1 MIKFFILL
9 FILVLLLKFIIDKI
23 IIIKKSNRFLRKYFF
38 EDKLYSAEEVANI
51 FKLDKDN
58 FFSLIKTLEQYNYF
72 SFFNKRGIIM
82 TKDFYSKYEL
92 KYLIRIFSKKQK
104 LKVSFYRK
112 RFNVVKIEL
121 IL

>member
-38 EDKLYSAEEVANI
+38 EDKLYSAEEVSNI

-92 KYLIRIFSKKQK
+92 KYLIRLLSKKQK
-104 LKVSFYRK
+104 LKV
-112 RFNVVKIEL
+112 
-121 IL
+121 

>member
-23 IIIKKSNRFLRKYFF
+23 IAIKKSNRFINKYFF
-38 EDKLYSAEEVANI
+38 EDKLYSAEEVSNI
-51 FKLDKDN
+51 FKLDKEH
-58 FFSLIKTLEQYNYF
+58 FFSLINTLENYNYF

-92 KYLIRIFSKKQK
+92 KYLIRILSKKQK
-104 LKVSFYRK
+104 LK
-112 RFNVVKIEL
+112 I
-121 IL
+121 

>member
-23 IIIKKSNRFLRKYFF
+23 IAIKKANEFINKYFF
-38 EDKLYSAEEVANI
+38 EDKLYSAEEVSNI
-51 FKLDKDN
+51 FKLDKEH
-58 FFSLIKTLEQYNYF
+58 FFSLINTLENYNYF

-92 KYLIRIFSKKQK
+92 KYLIRILSKKQK
-104 LKVSFYRK
+104 LK
-112 RFNVVKIEL
+112 I
-121 IL
+121 

>member
-58 FFSLIKTLEQYNYF
+58 FFSIIKTLEQYNYF
-72 SFFNKRGIIM
+72 SFFNKRGVIM

-92 KYLIRIFSKKQK
+92 KYLIRLLSKKQK
-104 LKVSFYRK
+104 LKV
-112 RFNVVKIEL
+112 
-121 IL
+121 

>member
-23 IIIKKSNRFLRKYFF
+23 IIIKKSNRFINKYFF
-38 EDKLYSAEEVANI
+38 EDKLYSAEEVSNI
-51 FKLDKDN
+51 FKLDKEH
-58 FFSLIKTLEQYNYF
+58 FFSLINTLEKYNYF

-92 KYLIRIFSKKQK
+92 KYLIRLLSKKQK
-104 LKVSFYRK
+104 LKV
-112 RFNVVKIEL
+112 
-121 IL
+121 

>member
-23 IIIKKSNRFLRKYFF
+23 IAIKKANEFINKYFF
-38 EDKLYSAEEVANI
+38 EDKLYSAEEVSNI
-51 FKLDKDN
+51 FKLDKEH
-58 FFSLIKTLEQYNYF
+58 FFSLINTLENYNYF

-92 KYLIRIFSKKQK
+92 KYLIRLLSKKQK
-104 LKVSFYRK
+104 LK
-112 RFNVVKIEL
+112 I
-121 IL
+121 

>member
-23 IIIKKSNRFLRKYFF
+23 ILIKKSNQFMSKYFF
-38 EDKLYSAEEVANI
+38 EDKLYSAEEVSNI
-51 FKLDKDN
+51 FKLDKEH
-58 FFSLIKTLEQYNYF
+58 FFSLINTLEKYNYF

-92 KYLIRIFSKKQK
+92 KYLIRFLSKKQK
-104 LKVSFYRK
+104 LK
-112 RFNVVKIEL
+112 I
-121 IL
+121 